1 MATTISFN
9 WELFHP
15 SVRPEWLC
23 GLKRQIP
30 SVNSEAREHFHCFF
44 PPNCSFKSFHH
55 VSWHLLK
62 LCPLST
68 LCFTTR
74 GGKIWP
80 PDISIPSAAG
90 TLSSRLL
97 SERLSPPRTSKVSSR
112 SVGFFF
118 FSQPPPTLFVGKTLI
133 VVHRSQNHQHSFVL
147 RPQEVAA
154 CFRARSD
161 TAASQTVCGSGGSK
175 NMSVG

>member
-62 LCPLST
+62 LRPLST

-90 TLSSRLL
+90 TLSSAFAA
-97 SERLSPPRTSKVSSR
+97 SHFKSFKQKC
-112 SVGFFF
+112 GIFFF
-118 FSQPPPTLFVGKTLI
+118 QS
-133 VVHRSQNHQHSFVL
+133 
-147 RPQEVAA
+147 
-154 CFRARSD
+154 
-161 TAASQTVCGSGGSK
+161 AASYVFRRKNVNCCTQISKPSTLLCPTTTRSCGMFSGS
-175 NMSVG
+175 